1 MKRINVRM
9 KMVSDGCPLRKGGGD
24 VAEGVMETAG
34 RRTRSDA
41 VENRRRIL
49 QAARKAFAEEGVD
62 GVSMHRIGRA
72 AGVGQGTLYRHFE
85 HKGSLCSALL
95 AEEIEGFVG
104 EMRRRTE
111 GRGLAI
117 GRLKWFLGWV
127 ARFNEDNGAL
137 LGAIRD
143 ASAGGRRVELYGNP
157 FYEKLKNTVF
167 VLLDEADGNG
177 EIPPDLDTEF
187 LADILLAA
195 LNIDLYLYQ
204 RHQLG
209 MERERIV
216 GGLRSL
222 LDGLRVRG

>member
-1 MKRINVRM
+1 MA
-9 KMVSDGCPLRKGGGD
+9 G
-24 VAEGVMETAG
+24 AEA

-49 QAARKAFAEEGVD
+49 EAAREAFAEGGVD
-62 GVSMHRIGRA
+62 GTSMHRIGRA

-85 HKGSLCSALL
+85 HKGALCSALL
-95 AEEIEGFVG
+95 SEEIEGFVG
-104 EMRRRTE
+104 EMQRRTE
-111 GRGLAI
+111 GRGPAL

-127 ARFNEDNGAL
+127 ARFNEEHGPL
-137 LGAIRD
+137 LGAIQD
-143 ASAGGRRVELYGNP
+143 ASSGGRRVELYGNP
-157 FYEKLKNTVF
+157 FYERLRNTV
-167 VLLDEADGNG
+167 VELLDEAVGGG
-177 EIPPDLDTEF
+177 EIPADLDVEC
-187 LADILLAA
+187 LADALLAG

-222 LDGLRVRG
+222 LNGLRVGG

>member
-1 MKRINVRM
+1 MAQ
-9 KMVSDGCPLRKGGGD
+9 SAAG
-24 VAEGVMETAG
+24 AET

-49 QAARKAFAEEGVD
+49 EAAREAFAEGGVD
-62 GVSMHRIGRA
+62 GTSMHRIGRA

-85 HKGSLCSALL
+85 HKGALCSALL
-95 AEEIEGFVG
+95 SEEIEAFVG

-111 GRGLAI
+111 GRGPAL

-127 ARFNEDNGAL
+127 ARFNEENGPL

-143 ASAGGRRVELYGNP
+143 ASSGGRRVELYGNP
-157 FYEKLKNTVF
+157 FYERLKDTV
-167 VLLDEADGNG
+167 VELLDEAVGGG
-177 EIPPDLDTEF
+177 EIPTDLDVEC
-187 LADILLAA
+187 LADTLLAG

-209 MERERIV
+209 MGRERIV
-216 GGLRSL
+216 DGLRSL
-222 LDGLRVRG
+222 LNGLRVSG

>member
-1 MKRINVRM
+1 
-9 KMVSDGCPLRKGGGD
+9 
-24 VAEGVMETAG
+24 VAGAEA

-49 QAARKAFAEEGVD
+49 EAAREAFAEGGVD
-62 GVSMHRIGRA
+62 GTSMHRIGRA

-85 HKGSLCSALL
+85 HKGALCSALL
-95 AEEIEGFVG
+95 SEEIEGFVG
-104 EMRRRTE
+104 EMQRRTE
-111 GRGLAI
+111 GRGPAL

-127 ARFNEDNGAL
+127 ARFNEEHGPL
-137 LGAIRD
+137 LGAIQD
-143 ASAGGRRVELYGNP
+143 ASSGGRRVELYGNP
-157 FYEKLKNTVF
+157 FYERLRNTV
-167 VLLDEADGNG
+167 VELLDEAVGG
-177 EIPPDLDTEF
+177 EEIPADLDVEC
-187 LADILLAA
+187 LADALLAG

-222 LDGLRVRG
+222 LNGLRVGG

>member
-1 MKRINVRM
+1 MAG
-9 KMVSDGCPLRKGGGD
+9 S
-24 VAEGVMETAG
+24 VAGTEA

-49 QAARKAFAEEGVD
+49 EAAREAFAEGGVD
-62 GVSMHRIGRA
+62 GTSMHRVGRA
-72 AGVGQGTLYRHFE
+72 AGVGQGTLYRHFV
-85 HKGSLCSALL
+85 HKGALCSALL
-95 AEEIEGFVG
+95 SEEIEGFVG

-111 GRGLAI
+111 GRGPAL

-127 ARFNEDNGAL
+127 ARFNEENGPL
-137 LGAIRD
+137 LGAIRA
-143 ASAGGRRVELYGNP
+143 ASSGGRRIELYGNP
-157 FYEKLKNTVF
+157 FYERLKDTV
-167 VLLDEADGNG
+167 VELLDEAVGGG
-177 EIPPDLDTEF
+177 EIPVDLDVEC
-187 LADILLAA
+187 LADTLLAA

-222 LDGLRVRG
+222 LNGLRVPG

>member
-1 MKRINVRM
+1 
-9 KMVSDGCPLRKGGGD
+9 MVLGSE
-24 VAEGVMETAG
+24 AEGRVS
-34 RRTRSDA
+34 RRDA

-49 QAARKAFAEEGVD
+49 EAAREAFAGRGVD
-62 GVSMHRIGRA
+62 GTSMHQIGRA

-85 HKGSLCSALL
+85 HKGALCSALL
-95 AEEIEGFVG
+95 SEEIEGFVG

-111 GRGLAI
+111 GRGPAV

-127 ARFNEDNGAL
+127 ARFNEENGAL
-137 LGAIRD
+137 LGAIRA

-157 FYEKLKNTVF
+157 FYEKLKGTV
-167 VLLDEADGNG
+167 VGLLDEAVEGG
-177 EIPPDLDTEF
+177 EISAELDTEC
-187 LADILLAA
+187 LADTLLAA

-222 LDGLRVRG
+222 LNGLRAGA

>member
-1 MKRINVRM
+1 
-9 KMVSDGCPLRKGGGD
+9 MV
-24 VAEGVMETAG
+24 EGASGTEA

-49 QAARKAFAEEGVD
+49 EAARGAFAEGGVD
-62 GVSMHRIGRA
+62 GASMHRIGRD

-85 HKGSLCSALL
+85 HKGALCSALL

-111 GRGLAI
+111 GRGPAL
-117 GRLKWFLGWV
+117 GRLKWSLGWV
-127 ARFNEDNGAL
+127 ARFNEENGAL

-157 FYEKLKNTVF
+157 FYERLKNTV
-167 VLLDEADGNG
+167 VGLLDEAVGGG
-177 EIPPDLDTEF
+177 EVPPDLDTEC
-187 LADILLAA
+187 LADTLLAA

-204 RHQLG
+204 RQQLG

-216 GGLRSL
+216 GALRSVLEGLRKA
-222 LDGLRVRG
+222 

>member
-1 MKRINVRM
+1 M
-9 KMVSDGCPLRKGGGD
+9 
-24 VAEGVMETAG
+24 AEGASGTEA

-49 QAARKAFAEEGVD
+49 EAAREAFAEGGVD
-62 GVSMHRIGRA
+62 GASMHRIGRA

-85 HKGSLCSALL
+85 HKGALCSALL
-95 AEEIEGFVG
+95 SEEIEGFVG
-104 EMRRRTE
+104 EMRRRIE
-111 GRGLAI
+111 GRGPAL

-127 ARFNEDNGAL
+127 ARFNEENGSL
-137 LGAIRD
+137 LGAIRG

-157 FYEKLKNTVF
+157 FYERLKNTV
-167 VLLDEADGNG
+167 VGLLDEAVGGG
-177 EIPPDLDTEF
+177 EVSPDLDTEC
-187 LADILLAA
+187 LADTLLAA

-204 RHQLG
+204 RQQLG

-222 LDGLRVRG
+222 LDGLRVRA